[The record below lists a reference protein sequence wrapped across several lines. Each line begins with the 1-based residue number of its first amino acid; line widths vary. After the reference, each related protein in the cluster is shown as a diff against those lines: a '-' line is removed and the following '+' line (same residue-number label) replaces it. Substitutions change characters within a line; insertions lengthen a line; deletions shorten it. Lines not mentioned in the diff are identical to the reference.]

1 MNKVKVK
8 DSGSLYRDEDS
19 GAILNC
25 SDSEYNNYLKLKQQ
39 KLKETSEMDKLKD
52 CIENVFEICQKIGL
66 ETLCVP
72 ELSAMF

>member
-25 SDSEYNNYLKLKQQ
+25 SDSEYNSYLKLKQ
-39 KLKETSEMDKLKD
+39 KKMDEAGEMDKLKD
-52 CIENVFEICQKIGL
+52 DVDQLKDMMKLIIRKL
-66 ETLCVP
+66 DK
-72 ELSAMF
+72 

>member
-8 DSGSLYRDEDS
+8 DSGSLYRDEES

-39 KLKETSEMDKLKD
+39 KLKEVSEMDKLKD
-52 CIENVFEICQKIGL
+52 DVD
-66 ETLCVP
+66 
-72 ELSAMF
+72 ELKDMMKLIF